1 MDRNGYGLRRIRSQR
16 TPSKDT
22 NEGEGKRDTAVQ
34 PESMEK
40 LQSLENPTMFH
51 NEVHCSQPV
60 TNKNVDIIKIKRI
73 EDIGYAQSESVVL
86 NAFSPDTDA
95 HLTSGLYFEDGK
107 RHVDYVLVYQYKKS
121 SRKVLSSRHRGSV
134 ENRQQEVDI
143 DLNMQPSD
151 FPEDDRRLRREEY
164 ELNLLDAGLELESDE
179 ENDLSCEPS
188 PVMSRA
194 NSTDCIQQQ
203 GTDDPDQLTKAY
215 GLGFVKI
222 HTPWH
227 VLCREAEFLKIK
239 MPTKKVYE
247 VKQKSGIVSKIS
259 NILHKI
265 TSPLRPKVEDHDNV
279 TYKHLSYPFS
289 REKKHLFDLSDK
301 DNFFSSTTRSTIVYE
316 ILKRTTCTKAKYSMG
331 ITSLLASGVYMAAYP
346 LHDGHYR
353 GEATEPNDRKLLYQQ
368 WASYGIF
375 YKYQPLDLVRKY
387 FGEKIAFYFAW
398 LGVYTQMLIPA
409 STIGIIVFLYGCAT
423 VNENIPSM
431 EMCDHRANITMCP
444 LCDKTC
450 SYWKLSTVCAT
461 ARASHLF
468 DNPATVFYSIFMALW
483 AAMFLEHWKRCQ
495 MRLNYKWDL
504 TGFEEDEE
512 RLKDHPRPEYEARV
526 LSKVLK
532 KELQKKEE
540 KPADLVDEQPNKW
553 KNRVLSAMA
562 GVKLTEQEKLTW
574 KDRTPAYITNIVSI
588 LFMIGL
594 TFAIVFG
601 VILYR
606 ISTAAAMAVSP
617 DAYAKANVRV
627 IVTATAV
634 IINLVVIL
642 ILDEVYGA
650 IARWLTILEIPKTDK
665 SFEERLIFKS
675 FLLKFVNAYTPI
687 FYVAF
692 FKGRFTGRPGKYTY
706 IFRDMRMEECAPG
719 GCLMELCIQLSIIML
734 GKQLIQ
740 NNIFEIG
747 VPKLKKLM
755 RYMKAKREAKLETE
769 TNSKI
774 PRQYESDYNLEPF
787 AGLTPEYMEM
797 IIQFGFVTLF
807 VASFPLAPLFALLNN
822 VIEIRLDAKKFTSEL
837 RRPNPAKSKDVGIW
851 YNILRGLGKFAVII
865 NAFVIS
871 FTSDF
876 IPRLVFMYLYSP
888 DRTLNGF
895 TNNTLSYFN
904 VSHFELGSEPLEPM
918 ALGYQVEICRYKD
931 YREPPSSSQPYDLSK
946 EFWSV
951 LAARL
956 AFVIIFQ
963 NLVMFMS
970 DFVDWMI
977 PDIPKEISERMSKE
991 KLLMVEMF
999 LKEEQIKLQIVEAL
1013 SSQDKERTEDSSDEC
1028 PKEGLAERS
1037 DNCAGGGA
1045 DSSQSH
1051 LIKETDMI

>member
-1 MDRNGYGLRRIRSQR
+1 M
-16 TPSKDT
+16 
-22 NEGEGKRDTAVQ
+22 
-34 PESMEK
+34 PESEEK
-40 LQSLENPTMFH
+40 PQSFDNPTMLQ
-51 NEVHCSQPV
+51 NEMCYPAPREE
-60 TNKNVDIIKIKRI
+60 KDVDIINIKGI
-73 EDIGYAQSESVVL
+73 EDIGYVQPEFMIL
-86 NAFSPDTDA
+86 NAFEDQDA
-95 HLTSGLYFEDGK
+95 EHPNGLYFQDGK
-107 RHVDYVLVYQYKKS
+107 RRVDYVLVYQYKKS
-121 SRKVLSSRHRGSV
+121 NRKGFSSRHRGSV
-134 ENRQQEVDI
+134 GSRHQEQ
-143 DLNMQPSD
+143 DLDLGLQPSD
-151 FPEDDRRLRREEY
+151 FPEDDRRLRRDEFEQ
-164 ELNLLDAGLELESDE
+164 NLLDTGLELESDE
-179 ENDLSCEPS
+179 EP
-188 PVMSRA
+188 
-194 NSTDCIQQQ
+194 
-203 GTDDPDQLTKAY
+203 KAY

-222 HTPWH
+222 HAPWH
-227 VLCREAEFLKIK
+227 VLCREAEFLKLK

-247 VKQKSGIVSKIS
+247 VKQKTGILSKIS
-259 NILHKI
+259 NVVYKI
-265 TSPLRPKVEDHDNV
+265 TSPLRPKVKEHSNV
-279 TYKHLSYPFS
+279 TFKHLSYPFS
-289 REKKHLFDLSDK
+289 REKKHLFDISDK
-301 DNFFSSTTRSTIVYE
+301 DNFFTSTTRSTIVFE

-331 ITSLLASGVYMAAYP
+331 ITSLIASGVYTAAYP
-346 LHDGHYR
+346 LHDGLYE
-353 GEATEPNDRKLLYQQ
+353 GDSVGQNDRKLLYEE
-368 WASYGIF
+368 WASYGLF
-375 YKYQPLDLVRKY
+375 YKYQPLDLIRKY
-387 FGEKIAFYFAW
+387 FGEKIAMYFAW
-398 LGVYTQMLIPA
+398 LGVYTQLLIPA
-409 STIGIIVFLYGCAT
+409 STVGVIVFLYGCAT

-450 SYWKLSTVCAT
+450 SYWKLKSTCAT

-468 DNPATVFYSIFMALW
+468 DNPATVFFSVFMALW

-504 TGFEEDEE
+504 TGFEEEEE

-532 KELQKKEE
+532 KEQQRKEE
-540 KPADLVDEQPNKW
+540 KPMEAVEEHPNKW
-553 KNRVLSAMA
+553 KNRVWSAMA
-562 GVKLTEQEKLTW
+562 GVKLTEKEKLTW
-574 KDRTPAYITNIVSI
+574 KDRSPAYLMNIVSV

-606 ISTAAAMAVSP
+606 ISTAAAMAVSSDP
-617 DAYAKANVRV
+617 YAKANVRV

-642 ILDEVYGA
+642 ILDEVYGS
-650 IARWLTILEIPKTDK
+650 IAWWLTKIEIPKTDK
-665 SFEERLIFKS
+665 SFEERLIFKA

-706 IFRDMRMEECAPG
+706 IFRHMRMEECAPG

-740 NNIFEIG
+740 NNLFEIG
-747 VPKLKKLM
+747 IPKMKKLI
-755 RYMKAKREAKLETE
+755 RYIKAKREAKLETE
-769 TNSKI
+769 SNCKI
-774 PRQYESDYNLEPF
+774 PQQYESDYNLDPF

-822 VIEIRLDAKKFTSEL
+822 VIEIRLDAKKFTREL
-837 RRPNPAKSKDVGIW
+837 RRPDAAKSKDIGIW
-851 YNILRGLGKFAVII
+851 YNILRGIGKLAVII
-865 NAFVIS
+865 NAFVIA

-876 IPRLVFMYLYSP
+876 IPRLVFVYLYSP
-888 DRTLNGF
+888 DGTLNGF

-904 VSHFELGSEPLEPM
+904 VSHFEAGSETLEPM
-918 ALGYQVEICRYKD
+918 ALGYKVEICRYKD
-931 YREPPSSSQPYDLSK
+931 YREPPWSSQPYDLSK

-991 KLLMVEMF
+991 KLLMVELF
-999 LKEEQIKLQIVEAL
+999 LKEEQTKLHIVEAL
-1013 SSQDKERTEDSSDEC
+1013 SSQEKERRMENFDEG
-1028 PKEGLAERS
+1028 PKENTPELSE
-1037 DNCAGGGA
+1037 NCTGA
-1045 DSSQSH
+1045 QTLPTH
-1051 LIKETDMI
+1051 IL

>member
-1 MDRNGYGLRRIRSQR
+1 MDRNGYDMQRICGQR
-16 TPSKDT
+16 TRA
-22 NEGEGKRDTAVQ
+22 RDTTKGEDNRNIAVLL
-34 PESMEK
+34 ESEEK
-40 LQSLENPTMFH
+40 IQAFNNPTMLQ
-51 NEVHCSQPV
+51 NELHCPLP
-60 TNKNVDIIKIKRI
+60 TDDKGVDIINIKGI
-73 EDIGYAQSESVVL
+73 EDIGYVQQESMIL
-86 NAFSPDTDA
+86 NNLATDQDVQKPN
-95 HLTSGLYFEDGK
+95 GLYLQDGK

-121 SRKVLSSRHRGSV
+121 NRKGISSRHRGSIGS
-134 ENRQQEVDI
+134 RQQEQDTEPP
-143 DLNMQPSD
+143 LQPSE
-151 FPEDDRRLRREEY
+151 FPEDDRRLRREEF
-164 ELNLLDAGLELESDE
+164 ELNLLESGLELESDE
-179 ENDLSCEPS
+179 E
-188 PVMSRA
+188 
-194 NSTDCIQQQ
+194 
-203 GTDDPDQLTKAY
+203 TKAY

-222 HTPWH
+222 HAPWH

-247 VKQKSGIVSKIS
+247 VKQKTGILSKIS
-259 NILHKI
+259 NIVHKI
-265 TSPLRPKVEDHDNV
+265 TSPLRPKVEEPNNV
-279 TYKHLSYPFS
+279 AFKNLSYAFS
-289 REKKHLFDLSDK
+289 REKKHLFDLSDR
-301 DNFFSSTTRSTIVYE
+301 DNFFTSTTRSTIVYE
-316 ILKRTTCTKAKYSMG
+316 ILKRTTCTRAKYSMG
-331 ITSLLASGVYMAAYP
+331 ITSLLASGVYVAAYP
-346 LHDGHYR
+346 LHDGHYV
-353 GEATEPNDRKLLYQQ
+353 GDSIELNDRKLLYEE

-375 YKYQPLDLVRKY
+375 YKYQPLDLIRKY

-398 LGVYTQMLIPA
+398 LGVYTQLLIPA
-409 STIGIIVFLYGCAT
+409 STVGIIVFLYGCAT

-431 EMCDHRANITMCP
+431 EMCDHRTNITMCP

-450 SYWKLSTVCAT
+450 NYWKLSTTCAT

-495 MRLNYKWDL
+495 MRLIYKWDL
-504 TGFEEDEE
+504 TGFEEEEE
-512 RLKDHPRPEYEARV
+512 RLKDHPRPEYEAMV
-526 LSKVLK
+526 LNKVMK
-532 KELQKKEE
+532 KELQRKEE
-540 KPADLVDEQPNKW
+540 
-553 KNRVLSAMA
+553 
-562 GVKLTEQEKLTW
+562 TEKEKLTW
-574 KDRTPAYITNIVSI
+574 KDRTPAYVTNIVAV

-601 VILYR
+601 VVLYR
-606 ISTAAAMAVSP
+606 ISTAAAMAVSSN
-617 DAYAKANVRV
+617 AYVKANVRV

-634 IINLVVIL
+634 VINLVVIL
-642 ILDEVYGA
+642 ILDEVYGS
-650 IARWLTILEIPKTDK
+650 IARWLTVIEIPKTDK
-665 SFEERLIFKS
+665 NFEEKLIFKA

-706 IFRDMRMEECAPG
+706 IFHNMRAEECAPG

-740 NNIFEIG
+740 NNLFEIG
-747 VPKLKKLM
+747 IPKLKKLI
-755 RYMKAKREAKLETE
+755 RYIKAKREAKLETDS
-769 TNSKI
+769 NCKA
-774 PRQYESDYNLEPF
+774 PRQYELDYNLEPY

-837 RRPNPAKSKDVGIW
+837 RRPNASKAKDIGIW
-851 YNILRGLGKFAVII
+851 YNILRGIGKLAVII

-888 DRTLNGF
+888 DGTLNGF

-904 VSHFELGSEPLEPM
+904 ISHFEEGSEPLEPM
-918 ALGYQVEICRYKD
+918 ALGHKVEICRYKD
-931 YREPPSSSQPYDLSK
+931 YREPPWSSQPYDLSK

-991 KLLMVEMF
+991 KSLIVDLF
-999 LKEEQIKLQIVEAL
+999 LKEEQTKLHIVEVL
-1013 SSQDKERTEDSSDEC
+1013 SSQEKERKEENMDESSKEYTLEPTVNCMDGTDSYHSQHINT
-1028 PKEGLAERS
+1028 GAEV
-1037 DNCAGGGA
+1037 
-1045 DSSQSH
+1045 
-1051 LIKETDMI
+1051 I

>member
-1 MDRNGYGLRRIRSQR
+1 MDRNGYDLRRVCGHRNR
-16 TPSKDT
+16 PLHTSKG
-22 NEGEGKRDTAVQ
+22 NRNTAVL
-34 PESMEK
+34 PESEEK
-40 LQSLENPTMFH
+40 LQSFDNPMMFH
-51 NEVHCSQPV
+51 NEMHCSKP
-60 TNKNVDIIKIKRI
+60 TDKKDVDIINIKGI
-73 EDIGYAQSESVVL
+73 EDIGYAQPESVVL
-86 NAFSPDTDA
+86 NTFSADQDA
-95 HLTSGLYFEDGK
+95 RHTSGLYFQDGK

-121 SRKVLSSRHRGSV
+121 NRKGLSSRHRGSV
-134 ENRQQEVDI
+134 GSRQQEVDVQP
-143 DLNMQPSD
+143 NMQPSD
-151 FPEDDRRLRREEY
+151 FPEDDQRLRREEF
-164 ELNLLDAGLELESDE
+164 ELNLLEAGLELESDE
-179 ENDLSCEPS
+179 E
-188 PVMSRA
+188 
-194 NSTDCIQQQ
+194 
-203 GTDDPDQLTKAY
+203 TKAY

-247 VKQKSGIVSKIS
+247 VKQKTGILNKIS

-265 TSPLRPKVEDHDNV
+265 TSPLRPKVEEQNNV
-279 TYKHLSYPFS
+279 TFKHLSYPFS

-331 ITSLLASGVYMAAYP
+331 ITSLLASGVYVAAYP

-353 GEATEPNDRKLLYQQ
+353 GESVEENDRKLLYEQ

-409 STIGIIVFLYGCAT
+409 STIGVIVFLYGCAT

-450 SYWKLSTVCAT
+450 SYWKLSSTCAT

-504 TGFEEDEE
+504 TGFEEDE
-512 RLKDHPRPEYEARV
+512 DHPRPEYEARV
-526 LSKVLK
+526 LTKVLE

-540 KPADLVDEQPNKW
+540 
-553 KNRVLSAMA
+553 
-562 GVKLTEQEKLTW
+562 TEKEKLTW
-574 KDRTPAYITNIVSI
+574 KDRTPAYLTNIVSI

-617 DAYAKANVRV
+617 DPYAKANVRV

-642 ILDEVYGA
+642 ILDEVYGSV
-650 IARWLTILEIPKTDK
+650 ARWLTKIEIPKTDK
-665 SFEERLIFKS
+665 SFEERLIFKA

-706 IFRDMRMEECAPG
+706 IFRNMRMEECAPG

-740 NNIFEIG
+740 NNLFEIG
-747 VPKLKKLM
+747 IPKLKKLI
-755 RYMKAKREAKLETE
+755 RYIKAKREAKLETE
-769 TNSKI
+769 SNCKI

-837 RRPNPAKSKDVGIW
+837 RRPNAAKSKDIGIW
-851 YNILRGLGKFAVII
+851 YNILRGLGKLAVII

-888 DRTLNGF
+888 DGTLNGF
-895 TNNTLSYFN
+895 TNHTLSYFN
-904 VSHFELGSEPLEPM
+904 VSHFEPGSEPLEPM
-918 ALGYQVEICRYKD
+918 ALGHKVDMCRYKD
-931 YREPPSSSQPYDLSK
+931 YREPPWSSQPYDLSK

-977 PDIPKEISERMSKE
+977 PDIPKEISERISKE
-991 KLLMVEMF
+991 KLLMVDLF
-999 LKEEQIKLQIVEAL
+999 LKEEQTKLQIVEAL
-1013 SSQDKERTEDSSDEC
+1013 SSQEKERTEENIDGC
-1028 PKEGLAERS
+1028 PTENPTELSE
-1037 DNCAGGGA
+1037 NCTASA
-1045 DSSQSH
+1045 DTSQSH
-1051 LIKETDMI
+1051 FINTEKEVI